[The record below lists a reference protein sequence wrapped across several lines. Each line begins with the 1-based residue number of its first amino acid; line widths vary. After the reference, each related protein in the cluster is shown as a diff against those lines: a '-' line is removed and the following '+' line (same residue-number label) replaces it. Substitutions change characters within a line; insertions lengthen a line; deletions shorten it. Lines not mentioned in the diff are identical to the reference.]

1 MKPNKPPSELRVALT
16 ALRPY
21 FSRAGWFSLVTSLL
35 ILAPSAYMLEVYG
48 RVVNSR
54 NHTTLWMLTLVILGV
69 YVLMELLEWA
79 RSELMRS
86 ASVALDERMRGRIFH
101 AIFDANLRRIPGGTQ
116 QPLNDFKMV
125 REFLYSPVLLGIME
139 SPVSLV
145 MLVLLFLISPV
156 LGWTSIAFAVVIT
169 TVGWFNERA
178 TKPPLMQANRS
189 AIAAQQYA
197 DGSLRNAQVIES
209 MGMLRDIHA
218 RWMGKQREFLN
229 LQAQAS
235 ESAGGYQAVSKMLQN
250 VLSSGLLGLGCWL
263 LLHNSLN
270 GGDVMMILAS
280 VFGGRVVAP
289 LVQAV
294 SQWQSVINVRDAW
307 GRLDSLLE
315 AVPVRPEGM
324 SLPAPRGALQVE
336 QLVAG
341 APGNPA
347 QIVKGVAFAL
357 APGEVL
363 AVVGPSASG
372 KTTLAR
378 LLTGLWPAAMGKVRL
393 DGADVFTWDKS
404 ELGPHVGYLPQGV
417 ELFDGTLAENIARFG
432 VVDRAKVEDAAR
444 SVGLHE
450 LIMSLPQGYDNPV
463 GRDGAML
470 SGGQRQRVGLARAI
484 YGNPV
489 FVVLDEPNSSLD
501 EEGDAALA
509 RAISVM
515 KSRGTTFVVMTHRTS
530 VLAVADKMLV
540 LRDGQMQAFGPR
552 DEVLAALQK
561 ASQQAAQ
568 PAQQAPAAGAGAA
581 GAVQVAGAPSAA

>member
-1 MKPNKPPSELRVALT
+1 MNPKKSPSELRAAL
-16 ALRPY
+16 ADLRPY
-21 FSRAGWFSLVTSLL
+21 FVRAGWFSLVGSLL
-35 ILAPSAYMLEVYG
+35 ILAPSGYMLEVYG

-54 NHTTLWMLTLVILGV
+54 SHMTLWMLTLLILGV
-69 YVLMELLEWA
+69 YVVMELLDWA
-79 RSELMRS
+79 RSEVMRA
-86 ASVALDERMRGRIFH
+86 ASVELDERMRERIFH
-101 AIFDANLRRIPGGTQ
+101 AIFDASLRRIPGGTQ
-116 QPLNDFKMV
+116 QPLNDFKLV

-139 SPVSLV
+139 SPVSVV
-145 MLVLLFLISPV
+145 MLVLLFLISPL
-156 LGWTSIAFAVVIT
+156 LGWTSIVFACVIT
-169 TVGWFNERA
+169 LVGWFNERS

-218 RWMGKQREFLN
+218 RWMDKQRDFLN
-229 LQAQAS
+229 LQAKAS
-235 ESAGGYQAVSKMLQN
+235 ESAGGYQAFSKFLQTT
-250 VLSSGLLGLGCWL
+250 LSSTLLGLGCWL

-270 GGDVMMILAS
+270 GGDVMMIMAS

-294 SQWQSVINVRDAW
+294 SQWQAVINVRDARA
-307 GRLDSLLE
+307 RLDSLLE
-315 AVPVRPEGM
+315 AVPEHSGGM
-324 SLPAPRGALQVE
+324 SLPAPRGVLQVE
-336 QLVAG
+336 PLMAG
-341 APGNPA
+341 APGSQAN
-347 QIVKGVAFAL
+347 ILKGVAFAL

-378 LLTGLWPAAMGKVRL
+378 VLMGLWPAAMGKVRL
-393 DGADVFTWDKS
+393 DGADVFTWDKA

-417 ELFDGTLAENIARFG
+417 ELFDGSLADNIARFG
-432 VVDRAKVEDAAR
+432 VVDMAKVQAAAQA
-444 SVGLHE
+444 VGLHDF
-450 LIMSLPQGYDNPV
+450 IMALPQGYDSPV

-484 YGNPV
+484 YGDPV

-509 RAISVM
+509 RAIQVM
-515 KSRGTTFVVMTHRTS
+515 KSRGTAFVVMTHRTS

-540 LRDGQMQAFGPR
+540 LRDGQVQAFGPR
-552 DEVLAALQK
+552 DDVLAALQK
-561 ASQQAAQ
+561 AAQQQAQ
-568 PAQQAPAAGAGAA
+568 AA
-581 GAVQVAGAPSAA
+581 GAVQVAAAA

>member
-1 MKPNKPPSELRVALT
+1 MNPNKPQSELRAALA

-21 FSRAGWFSLVTSLL
+21 FVRAGWFSLLGSLL
-35 ILAPSAYMLEVYG
+35 VLAPSGYMLEVYG

-54 NHTTLWMLTLVILGV
+54 SHMTLWMLTLLILGV

-79 RSELMRS
+79 RSEVMRA
-86 ASVALDERMRGRIFH
+86 ASVELDERMRGRIFH
-101 AIFDANLRRIPGGTQ
+101 AIFDANLRRMPGGTQ
-116 QPLNDFKMV
+116 QPLNDFKLV
-125 REFLYSPVLLGIME
+125 REFLYSPALLGMME

-156 LGWTSIAFAVVIT
+156 LGWTSIAFACVIT
-169 TVGWFNERA
+169 VVGWFNERS

-218 RWMGKQREFLN
+218 RWMDKQRDFLN
-229 LQAQAS
+229 LQAKAS
-235 ESAGGYQAVSKMLQN
+235 ESAGGYQAVSKFLQTT
-250 VLSSGLLGLGCWL
+250 LSSAMLGLGCWL

-270 GGDVMMILAS
+270 GGDVMMIMAS

-307 GRLDSLLE
+307 SRLDSLLE
-315 AVPVRPEGM
+315 AVPERPEGM
-324 SLPAPRGALQVE
+324 ALPAPRGVLQVE
-336 QLVAG
+336 PLMAG

-347 QIVKGVAFAL
+347 SILKGVAFAL
-357 APGEVL
+357 VPGEVL

-378 LLTGLWPAAMGKVRL
+378 VLMGLWPAAMGKVRL

-404 ELGPHVGYLPQGV
+404 ELGPHVGYLPQGI

-432 VVDRAKVEDAAR
+432 EVEMVKVEAAAR
-444 SVGLHE
+444 AVGLHDF
-450 LIMSLPQGYDNPV
+450 IMALPQGYESPV

-484 YGNPV
+484 YGDPV

-509 RAISVM
+509 GAIRMM

-540 LRDGQMQAFGPR
+540 LRDGQTQAFGPR
-552 DEVLAALQK
+552 DDVLAALQK
-561 ASQQAAQ
+561 A
-568 PAQQAPAAGAGAA
+568 AQQAA
-581 GAVQVAGAPSAA
+581 GAVQAAA